1 MGDGVVTKSQRERI
15 AFFKWLADDLP
26 QDVPNRDDL
35 YKAYMQHIE
44 KIKKEKQWD
53 D

>member
-1 MGDGVVTKSQRERI
+1 MTESQRERI

-26 QDVPNRDDL
+26 QDTPNRDDL
-35 YKAYMQHIE
+35 YKAYMQYIE